1 MTHTSDA
8 IIYMGDDVIMTLPAD
23 AHVHSEWSWD
33 TGGPRSAAAGTMR
46 RTCERAVRIGLP
58 AVIFTEHLDFDGWRT
73 DPADVP
79 DEERSLITDEG
90 RLEPPP
96 LDVSGYLD
104 SIERCRRDFPDLR
117 ILTGVE
123 YGQPHLFDDQARA
136 LVDLGALDRVNGSL
150 HTVQIDAP
158 DSHGERAEPY
168 TLYRRWPADKVI
180 TEYLAE
186 VPRMVAGSDSFACF
200 THIDYS
206 VRYWPVETE
215 GPFDPRR
222 FEDEFRSAMRAIAG
236 SGRALEMNTR
246 RLWSWIPQW
255 WAEEGGRLVSF
266 GSDDHNTTTL
276 GRGLP
281 EAAIMVEQFGFK
293 PGQRPE
299 DFWTR

>member
-1 MTHTSDA
+1 MT
-8 IIYMGDDVIMTLPAD
+8 TLPAD

-58 AVIFTEHLDFDGWRT
+58 TVIFTEHLDFDGWRV

-79 DEERSLITDEG
+79 DQEQSLITADG
-90 RLEPPP
+90 RLVPPP
-96 LDVSGYLD
+96 LDVAGYLA
-104 SIERCRRDFPDLR
+104 SIERCRHDFPDLR

-123 YGQPHLFDDQARA
+123 FGQPHLFDGQARA
-136 LVDLGALDRVNGSL
+136 LLDLASLDRVNGSL
-150 HTVQIDAP
+150 HTLEIGP
-158 DSHGERAEPY
+158 DSPGGRAEPY
-168 TLYRRWPADKVI
+168 TLYRHWPAERVI

-186 VPRMVAGSDSFACF
+186 VPRMINGSDSFSCF
-200 THIDYS
+200 THIDYA

-222 FEDEFRSAMRAIAG
+222 FEEQFRVAMRAIAA

-246 RLWSWIPQW
+246 RLWSWVPQW
-255 WAEEGGRLVSF
+255 WAEEGGWAVSF
-266 GSDDHNTTTL
+266 GSDDHDTTAL
-276 GRGLP
+276 AGRLP
-281 EAAIMVEQFGFK
+281 EAAVMLEHYGFR
-293 PGQRPE
+293 PGSRPE